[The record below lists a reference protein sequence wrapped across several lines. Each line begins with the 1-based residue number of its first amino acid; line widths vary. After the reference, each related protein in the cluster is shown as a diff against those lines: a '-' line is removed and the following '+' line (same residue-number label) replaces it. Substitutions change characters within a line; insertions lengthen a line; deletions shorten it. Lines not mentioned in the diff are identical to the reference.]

1 MSHVKKHVAWTMFL
15 ILLLGTAP
23 VYAGMSS
30 ILLTEYGV
38 ERFAGLSAAIFFGL
52 IVSTLLVR
60 FFWGLLVL
68 ETNLPKPTL
77 VKSFAVTFLGG
88 LLFFLV
94 LVMVAGSRE
103 LFSPGAWV
111 PDGILYKIAPTEDD
125 GDAILIPPEQEGL
138 P

>member
-1 MSHVKKHVAWTMFL
+1 MFL

-38 ERFAGLSAAIFFGL
+38 ERFFGLSAAFFFGL

-88 LLFFLV
+88 LFFFLM
-94 LVMVAGSRE
+94 LVMVGGICE
-103 LFSPGAWV
+103 LFSPGVWM
-111 PDGILYKIAPTEDD
+111 PNGILYKIAPTEDD
-125 GDAILIPPEQEGL
+125 GNIVVVPPKLERIL
-138 P
+138 